1 MSRRVVA
8 TDFGGPENLLLVD
21 VDVPEPGPG
30 QVRVAVRAAGV
41 NPVDVKS
48 YSGAFGTDPAQ
59 LPKPL
64 GSEASGTVTAVGND
78 VDVRVGDE
86 VAVFRAPGAYATDL
100 LVEADAVVAKPA
112 EVDWADAAG
121 LLLTGSTAMHA
132 LTATDVAEGETVLVH
147 GGSGGVGLMAVQLA
161 AGRGARVIA
170 TASERNHALL
180 RELGAE
186 PVVYGA
192 GLLERVREL
201 APDGVH
207 AALDLIGTDEA
218 LEVSLALV
226 EDRSRIATIVNFE
239 GGGDAGIKVLG
250 GGPGADPGDE
260 LRQAARPEL
269 LAMVARGELRVLV
282 EATYPLAEAG
292 EAHQRIA
299 GGHVTGKLVLLP

>member
-192 GLLERVREL
+192 GLLERVRGL

-260 LRQAARPEL
+260 LRQAARPDL